1 MDTSKRVWNEASA
14 HEAWLAALKR
24 MGDQARQRGMP
35 VSDTKIFIEMAS
47 EEEERVITIHRLFVK
62 MGLAKDWR
70 PEGLIRTFV
79 EIVEHKAMFERMR
92 NES

>member
-35 VSDTKIFIEMAS
+35 VSTNSRWI
-47 EEEERVITIHRLFVK
+47 VITRSSSS
-62 MGLAKDWR
+62 LAISMDWR

-79 EIVEHKAMFERMR
+79 EIVEHKAMFERTR